1 MLRWLILVSG
11 ISVNA
16 AASVLIKYAV
26 TPPRPLP
33 SLSHPFAV
41 FGNVP
46 LLAGVVLYGVAF
58 LLYALA
64 LTKLPLNVAHPIL
77 TSGAIA
83 MVAVCSKVL
92 FQENMSYVKL
102 LGIVV
107 IVVGVFLVAYEE

>member
-11 ISVNA
+11 IMTNA
-16 AASVLIKYAV
+16 AASVLVKYAV

-33 SLSHPFAV
+33 SWSHPFAV
-41 FGNVP
+41 FGNAP
-46 LLAGVVLYGVAF
+46 LLAGVALYGVAF

-77 TSGAIA
+77 TSGAIT
-83 MVAVCSKVL
+83 MVAVCSKAL
-92 FQENMSYVKL
+92 FQEDMGMMKL

-107 IVVGVFLVAYEE
+107 IIVGVFLVAWEE